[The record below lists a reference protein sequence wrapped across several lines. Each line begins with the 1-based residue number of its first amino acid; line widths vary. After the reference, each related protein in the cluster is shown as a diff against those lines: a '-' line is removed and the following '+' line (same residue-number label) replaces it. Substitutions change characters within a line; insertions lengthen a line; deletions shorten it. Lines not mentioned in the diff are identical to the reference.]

1 MGLDSTENG
10 INLIIPKYDKELI
23 LRNNQIERRE
33 EHAVQNKIKKLVLL
47 ICGRKTT
54 RVTPPKKIIQ
64 LDVNDLEESRLSYG
78 AIQWLRKL

>member
-1 MGLDSTENG
+1 M
-10 INLIIPKYDKELI
+10 
-23 LRNNQIERRE
+23 
-33 EHAVQNKIKKLVLL
+33 QNKIKKLVLL